1 MAQDQPEERAYS
13 HLQKTMWNGHRL
25 GEDVIG
31 RRKDIE
37 NATKTKLYSFWEKLI
52 YQKPCVA
59 MAGPIDGKVLESFLR
74 NVDIPSPLVDPIK
87 HMERPE
93 FTPGSSR
100 IKEDTQQTYYRLA
113 LQACEAARDDIFV
126 YQLISNI
133 LGGSSFSQLF
143 LRIRE
148 EEGLSYSVYS
158 TVEATSVAGALIV
171 SCDLKPKGLDQ
182 NKEYYSRGVRK
193 TFTSK
198 AYGG

>member
-1 MAQDQPEERAYS
+1 
-13 HLQKTMWNGHRL
+13 MWNGHRL
-25 GEDVIG
+25 REDVIG

-37 NATKTKLYSFWEKLI
+37 NATKTKLYIFWEKLI

-59 MAGPIDGKVLESFLR
+59 IAGPIDGKVLESFLR
-74 NVDIPSPLVDPIK
+74 NVYIPSPLVDPIK

-143 LRIRE
+143 CAYVKKKALAIQCTPRWKQLR
-148 EEGLSYSVYS
+148 
-158 TVEATSVAGALIV
+158 
-171 SCDLKPKGLDQ
+171 
-182 NKEYYSRGVRK
+182 
-193 TFTSK
+193 
-198 AYGG
+198 